1 MILTRRAVSA
11 GLCAGIGA
19 GFGLT
24 LLPRRAFAAFPER
37 PIQLIVPFAAGGN
50 ADIVGRITGRIIT
63 EQLKQPVVVQDRAGA
78 GGSIGAQM
86 VARAEPDG
94 YTLLVASN
102 GPMTI
107 NPFVQAHLGYDPLK
121 DFAAVA
127 LTSYVPHVLILSN
140 KVEAKTVADFI
151 ALSKK
156 APFTIATSGIG
167 SATHMTLERL
177 KAATGA
183 AITHVPYRGG
193 GALLPDVISGS
204 VNGALTEFSTALPL
218 HKAGQAHILAI
229 AAAHRSKLA
238 PDIATFDEGGV
249 KGFTAESYIG
259 IVAPAKTPSDV
270 VASLQQAI
278 DKGLAGGKA
287 VDTLTNQG
295 SEIATPEQRT
305 AKGFAA
311 FIQADYDKMKEAA
324 KLAGIVPQ

>member
-1 MILTRRAVSA
+1 
-11 GLCAGIGA
+11 
-19 GFGLT
+19 
-24 LLPRRAFAAFPER
+24 
-37 PIQLIVPFAAGGN
+37 
-50 ADIVGRITGRIIT
+50 
-63 EQLKQPVVVQDRAGA
+63 
-78 GGSIGAQM
+78 
-86 VARAEPDG
+86 
-94 YTLLVASN
+94 
-102 GPMTI
+102 
-107 NPFVQAHLGYDPLK
+107 
-121 DFAAVA
+121 
-127 LTSYVPHVLILSN
+127 
-140 KVEAKTVADFI
+140 
-151 ALSKK
+151 
-156 APFTIATSGIG
+156 
-167 SATHMTLERL
+167 
-177 KAATGA
+177 
-183 AITHVPYRGG
+183 VPYRGG

>member
-1 MILTRRAVSA
+1 MTISRRSVVGLGAA
-11 GLCAGIGA
+11 GL
-19 GFGLT
+19 GLA

-50 ADIVGRITGRIIT
+50 ADIVGRITGQIIT

-140 KVEAKTVADFI
+140 RVEAKTVADFI
-151 ALSKK
+151 ALSKR
-156 APFTIATSGIG
+156 APITIATSGIG
-167 SATHMTLERL
+167 SASHMTLERL
-177 KAATGA
+177 KSATGA

-204 VNGALTEFSTALPL
+204 VNGALTELSTALPM

-229 AAAHRSKLA
+229 ASAHRSKLA
-238 PDIATFDEGGV
+238 PDIPTFDEGGV

-259 IVAPAKTPSDV
+259 IVGPAKTPPDI
-270 VASLQQAI
+270 VARLQQAI
-278 DKGLAGGKA
+278 DKGLQGGKA
-287 VDTLTNQG
+287 VDTLVSQG

-311 FIQADYDKMKEAA
+311 FLQADYDKMKEAA